1 VNTSALYRK
10 AFYIC
15 GIVALLI
22 PLFLLG
28 QPPTSKTTSSSAEP
42 STTVAGNSSGG
53 LLSQIRDRY
62 DIGQASL
69 GQLDPASE
77 TMRLATLGLRG
88 VAATILW
95 QKSDYY
101 KTEKYYDRLSATLNQ
116 LSLLQPHFVSVW
128 DSQAHN
134 LAYNVSAEFDDYRE
148 RYAWVKKGIDYLVSG
163 TKFNR
168 RQPILQWH
176 LGKYM
181 TQKLGR
187 SDEKR
192 QFRELFRNDESYHQ
206 KLVGYGLDVDSSDAR
221 GPDRK
226 PDNWLVGRLWFLKA
240 YELVRAGAYCKK
252 NPLYFYAE
260 NPYALM
266 YSAEAMEEE
275 GTLDDKAM
283 FAWSRASNEW
293 DTFGGLDIMS
303 TWGHT
308 VQLAKFDLANQITEE
323 ARATLDAF
331 VADVRKE
338 ISLNSNDKLTPD
350 EYTAVNLPES
360 ERTPDQQILVNEAIH
375 KFMPG
380 VTEIIELLPREKRSE
395 ALGLYADFNAK
406 DTYAFRIGKY
416 RDQCNYDYWEMRGRL
431 EQKPAAVA
439 ARRQVFEAD
448 QFLEKGDLDKAVK
461 LYEAAWHNWAKVFRA
476 YPQMMTE
483 ESADDILKTIKR
495 YGQAADIEFDNT
507 FALSDF
513 LKYRTLRDRNKAGLE
528 GEAIYD
534 AMMVSALKYRGDLD
548 VPYEVGDPPPEV
560 IVVDVDTRTIQTLA
574 EEMLAEETLAAE
586 TPFNNEVTTSPVKP
600 TSDDKMLE
608 NMEFLTPEAAKAR
621 AEAEANAGSPIDED
635 EANRE
640 EKPMDT
646 PEAASPAE
654 TSFNRAPTLVAPE

>member
-1 VNTSALYRK
+1 MNTKALYRK
-10 AFYIC
+10 AAYIC
-15 GIVALLI
+15 GIVALLL

-28 QPPTSKTTSSSAEP
+28 QPPTVKSTGSSAEP
-42 STTVAGNSSGG
+42 SASASASSSGG

-116 LSLLQPHFVSVW
+116 LALLQPHFVSVW

-134 LAYNVSAEFDDYRE
+134 LAYNVSVEFDDYRE
-148 RYAWVKKGIDYLVSG
+148 RYAWVKKGIDYLVTG

-192 QFRELFRNDESYHQ
+192 QFRELFRNDDEYHQ
-206 KLVGYGLDVDSSDAR
+206 KLVGYGLDVESADAR

-240 YELVRAGAYCKK
+240 YDLVRAGAYCKK

-293 DTFGGLDIMS
+293 DAYGALDIMTS
-303 TWGHT
+303 WGHT
-308 VQLAKFDLANQITEE
+308 VQLGKYDVALQVAKDATAKFDAL
-323 ARATLDAF
+323 
-331 VADVRKE
+331 VSDVRKE
-338 ISLNSNDKLTPD
+338 VIANSKDKLTED
-350 EYTAVNLPES
+350 EFAAVNLPPS
-360 ERTPDQQILVNEAIH
+360 ERTPEQQYLVDASLY
-375 KFMPG
+375 KYMPAKT
-380 VTEIIELLPREKRSE
+380 VLIQMLPKEKRTE
-395 ALGLYADFNAK
+395 ALALASDVDSKEEYA
-406 DTYAFRIGKY
+406 THVGKY
-416 RDQCNYDYWEMRGRL
+416 RDQCNYEYWEMRGRL
-431 EQKPAAVA
+431 EQKPTTVA
-439 ARRQVFEAD
+439 ARRQMYEAD
-448 QFLEKGDLDKAVK
+448 QFLAKGDLDKSMK
-461 LYEAAWHNWAKVFRA
+461 LYEAAWQNWARVFRA
-476 YPQMMTE
+476 YPKMMTE
-483 ESADDILKTIKR
+483 ESADEVLKAIKR
-495 YGQAADIEFDNT
+495 YGKAADISLEDS

-513 LKYRTLRDRNKAGLE
+513 LKYRTIRDRNK
-528 GEAIYD
+528 
-534 AMMVSALKYRGDLD
+534 MS
-548 VPYEVGDPPPEV
+548 EVGNELFETMLKESPKHKDSLDSPYQVGDAVPEPV
-560 IVVDVDTRTIQTLA
+560 IVQLRSESEVVGKTDGKPKSASTQTN
-574 EEMLAEETLAAE
+574 ET
-586 TPFNNEVTTSPVKP
+586 VP
-600 TSDDKMLE
+600 TQ
-608 NMEFLTPEAAKAR
+608 AKASR
-621 AEAEANAGSPIDED
+621 ADRNPASNESFENVEFVTPDSPRAMQPLANLAPATESAESSESATTRP
-635 EANRE
+635 
-640 EKPMDT
+640 
-646 PEAASPAE
+646 
-654 TSFNRAPTLVAPE
+654 PTLVVPE

>member
-1 VNTSALYRK
+1 MNTKALYRK
-10 AFYIC
+10 AAYIC
-15 GIVALLI
+15 GIVALLL

-28 QPPTSKTTSSSAEP
+28 QPPTSKTTGSSAEP
-42 STTVAGNSSGG
+42 SATASASSSGG

-116 LSLLQPHFVSVW
+116 LALLQPHFVSVW

-148 RYAWVKKGIDYLVSG
+148 RYAWVKKGIDYLVTG

-192 QFRELFRNDESYHQ
+192 QFRELFRNDDEYHQ
-206 KLVGYGLDVDSSDAR
+206 KLVGYGLDVESSDAR
-221 GPDRK
+221 GSDRK

-240 YELVRAGAYCKK
+240 YDLVRAGAYCKK

-293 DTFGGLDIMS
+293 DNYGALDIMTS
-303 TWGHT
+303 WGHT
-308 VQLAKFDLANQITEE
+308 VQMGKYDVALQVAKDANAKFDVLVGD
-323 ARATLDAF
+323 L
-331 VADVRKE
+331 RKE
-338 ISLNSNDKLTPD
+338 IIANSKDKVTED
-350 EYTAVNLPES
+350 EFTAINLPPLD
-360 ERTPDQQILVNEAIH
+360 RTPEQQYLVDASLYKYMPSKNTLIQMLPKE
-375 KFMPG
+375 KF
-380 VTEIIELLPREKRSE
+380 TE
-395 ALGLYADFNAK
+395 ALALASDADSKEEYAVHV
-406 DTYAFRIGKY
+406 GKY

-431 EQKPAAVA
+431 EQKPTTVA
-439 ARRQVFEAD
+439 ARRQIYEAD
-448 QFLEKGDLDKAVK
+448 QFLAKGDLDKSMK
-461 LYEAAWHNWAKVFRA
+461 LYEAAWQNWSKVFRA
-476 YPQMMTE
+476 YPKMMTE
-483 ESADDILKTIKR
+483 ESADDVLKAIKR
-495 YGQAADIEFDNT
+495 YGKAADISFEDT

-513 LKYRTLRDRNKAGLE
+513 LKYRTIRDRNKMSEIGNEMFETMLKDASRYQDGLDTPYLV
-528 GEAIYD
+528 GD
-534 AMMVSALKYRGDLD
+534 AVPEIITLQLRGDQRSSND
-548 VPYEVGDPPPEV
+548 SDADKPAASSTQTAASTQTSNEEPVRAKTPPVIRKPSYDKAYENVEFVTPDSPRAKQPIDPLPAVAMPATEP
-560 IVVDVDTRTIQTLA
+560 
-574 EEMLAEETLAAE
+574 AA
-586 TPFNNEVTTSPVKP
+586 
-600 TSDDKMLE
+600 
-608 NMEFLTPEAAKAR
+608 TPEP
-621 AEAEANAGSPIDED
+621 NA
-635 EANRE
+635 
-640 EKPMDT
+640 T
-646 PEAASPAE
+646 E
-654 TSFNRAPTLVAPE
+654 TRPPTLTAPE

>member
-1 VNTSALYRK
+1 MNTKALYRK
-10 AFYIC
+10 AAYIC
-15 GIVALLI
+15 GIVALLL

-28 QPPTSKTTSSSAEP
+28 QPPTVKSTGSSAEP
-42 STTVAGNSSGG
+42 SASASASSSGG

-116 LSLLQPHFVSVW
+116 LALLQPHFVSVW

-134 LAYNVSAEFDDYRE
+134 LAYNVSVEFDDYRE
-148 RYAWVKKGIDYLVSG
+148 RYAWVKKGIDYLVTG

-192 QFRELFRNDESYHQ
+192 QFRELFRNDDEYHQ
-206 KLVGYGLDVDSSDAR
+206 KLVGYGLDVESADAR

-240 YELVRAGAYCKK
+240 YDLVRAGAYCKK

-293 DTFGGLDIMS
+293 DAYGALDIMTS
-303 TWGHT
+303 WGHT
-308 VQLAKFDLANQITEE
+308 VQLGKYDVALQVAKEATAKFDAL
-323 ARATLDAF
+323 
-331 VADVRKE
+331 VSDVRKDV
-338 ISLNSNDKLTPD
+338 IANSKDKLTED
-350 EYTAVNLPES
+350 EFTAVNLAPS
-360 ERTPDQQILVNEAIH
+360 ERTPEQQYLVDASLY
-375 KFMPG
+375 KYMPAKT
-380 VTEIIELLPREKRSE
+380 VLIQMLPKEKRTE
-395 ALGLYADFNAK
+395 ALALAADVDSKEEYA
-406 DTYAFRIGKY
+406 THVGKY
-416 RDQCNYDYWEMRGRL
+416 RDQCNYEYWEMRGRL
-431 EQKPAAVA
+431 EQKPVTVT
-439 ARRQVFEAD
+439 ARRQMYEAD
-448 QFLEKGDLDKAVK
+448 QFLAKGDLDKSMK
-461 LYEAAWHNWAKVFRA
+461 LYEAAWQNWAKVFRA
-476 YPQMMTE
+476 YPKMMTE
-483 ESADDILKTIKR
+483 ESADDVLKAIKR
-495 YGQAADIEFDNT
+495 YGKAADISFEDS

-513 LKYRTLRDRNKAGLE
+513 LKYRTIRDRNK
-528 GEAIYD
+528 
-534 AMMVSALKYRGDLD
+534 MS
-548 VPYEVGDPPPEV
+548 EVGNELFETMLKESSKYKDSLDTPYQIGDTVPETV
-560 IVVDVDTRTIQTLA
+560 IVQLKNESDLA
-574 EEMLAEETLAAE
+574 GYTEG
-586 TPFNNEVTTSPVKP
+586 K
-600 TSDDKMLE
+600 
-608 NMEFLTPEAAKAR
+608 
-621 AEAEANAGSPIDED
+621 
-635 EANRE
+635 
-640 EKPMDT
+640 
-646 PEAASPAE
+646 PEAASTPINETAPVQAMATPADRKPALNE
-654 TSFNRAPTLVAPE
+654 SFENVEFVTPDSPKAMQPQSGVAPAVEATVKTATGSAGTPEPIISRPPTLTVPE

>member
-1 VNTSALYRK
+1 MNTKALYRK
-10 AFYIC
+10 AAYIC
-15 GIVALLI
+15 GIVALLL

-28 QPPTSKTTSSSAEP
+28 QPPTVKFSGSSAEP
-42 STTVAGNSSGG
+42 SASASASSSGG

-116 LSLLQPHFVSVW
+116 LALLQPHFVSVW

-134 LAYNVSAEFDDYRE
+134 LAYNVSVEFDDYRE
-148 RYAWVKKGIDYLVSG
+148 RYAWVKKGIDYLVTG

-192 QFRELFRNDESYHQ
+192 QFRELFRNDDEYHQ
-206 KLVGYGLDVDSSDAR
+206 KLVGYGLDVESADAR
-221 GPDRK
+221 GADRK

-240 YELVRAGAYCKK
+240 YDLVRAGAYCKK

-293 DTFGGLDIMS
+293 DAYGALDIMTS
-303 TWGHT
+303 WGHT
-308 VQLAKFDLANQITEE
+308 VQMGKYDVALQVAKDANAKFDAMVSDL
-323 ARATLDAF
+323 
-331 VADVRKE
+331 RKE
-338 ISLNSNDKLTPD
+338 VIANSKDKLTED
-350 EYTAVNLPES
+350 EYAAVLTPTLD
-360 ERTPDQQILVNEAIH
+360 RTPEQQYLVDASLH
-375 KFMPG
+375 KYMPSKN
-380 VTEIIELLPREKRSE
+380 VLIQMLPKEKRSE
-395 ALGLYADFNAK
+395 ALALASDAESKEEYAVHV
-406 DTYAFRIGKY
+406 GKY

-431 EQKPAAVA
+431 EQKPVTVA
-439 ARRQVFEAD
+439 ARRQIYEAD
-448 QFLEKGDLDKAVK
+448 QFLAKGDLDKSIA
-461 LYEAAWHNWAKVFRA
+461 LYEAAWQNWAKVFRA
-476 YPQMMTE
+476 YPKMMTE
-483 ESADDILKTIKR
+483 ESADEVLKAIKR
-495 YGQAADIEFDNT
+495 YGKAADISFEDS

-513 LKYRTLRDRNKAGLE
+513 LKYRTIRDRNKMSEVGNE
-528 GEAIYD
+528 MFET
-534 AMMVSALKYRGDLD
+534 MLKESPRYKDDLD
-548 VPYEVGDPPPEV
+548 TVYQVGDVVPETVMVQLSSDSQEQGNSGDKPKSTDAQTSDKAPSKSTAPLVERKPAYDKSFENVEFVTPDSPRAMQPQSSPEPATAPPAESAGTPEPST
-560 IVVDVDTRTIQTLA
+560 TRPPTLA
-574 EEMLAEETLAAE
+574 L
-586 TPFNNEVTTSPVKP
+586 
-600 TSDDKMLE
+600 
-608 NMEFLTPEAAKAR
+608 PE
-621 AEAEANAGSPIDED
+621 
-635 EANRE
+635 
-640 EKPMDT
+640 
-646 PEAASPAE
+646 
-654 TSFNRAPTLVAPE
+654 

>member
-1 VNTSALYRK
+1 VNTNALYRK

-28 QPPTSKTTSSSAEP
+28 QPPTSKTINSSVETSANAVSS
-42 STTVAGNSSGG
+42 SSGG

-62 DIGQASL
+62 DIGQSSL

-148 RYAWVKKGIDYLVSG
+148 RYVWVKKGIDYLVSG

-206 KLVGYGLDVDSSDAR
+206 KLVGYGLDVESSDAR
-221 GPDRK
+221 GADRK

-240 YELVRAGAYCKK
+240 YDLVRAGAFCKK

-266 YSAEAMEEE
+266 YSAESMEEE

-293 DTFGGLDIMS
+293 DAYGALDIMT

-308 VQLAKFDLANQITEE
+308 VQLGKYEVAKQIASEAFAKFETV
-323 ARATLDAF
+323 
-331 VADVRKE
+331 VADLRKE
-338 ISLNSNDKLTPD
+338 LTVNSQDKLTSD
-350 EYTAVNLPES
+350 EYFVVNMPEA
-360 ERTPDQQILVNEAIH
+360 ERTIEQKYVATMALP
-375 KFMPG
+375 KFMPS
-380 VTEIIELLPREKRSE
+380 INKLIQMLPREKRAE
-395 ALGLYADFNAK
+395 AIAISNDAMSKNDYA
-406 DTYAFRIGKY
+406 THVGKY
-416 RDQCNYDYWEMRGRL
+416 RDQCNYSYWEMRGRL
-431 EQKPAAVA
+431 EQKPVTVA
-439 ARRQVFEAD
+439 ARRQVYEAD
-448 QFLEKGDLDKAVK
+448 QLLAKGDLDKAVK
-461 LYEAAWHNWAKVFRA
+461 LYESAWHNWATVFRN

-483 ESADDILKTIKR
+483 ESADDVLKAIKR
-495 YGQAADIEFDNT
+495 YGGAADIRFDET

-513 LKYRTLRDRNKAGLE
+513 LEYRTLRDRNKAGEQGRIIYGLMVKYAPKYAGSLE
-528 GEAIYD
+528 TA
-534 AMMVSALKYRGDLD
+534 
-548 VPYEVGDPPPEV
+548 YEVGDTVPETITINKDTDALKELEV
-560 IVVDVDTRTIQTLA
+560 LDVGTMAPTVSSADAIA
-574 EEMLAEETLAAE
+574 EQKAFE
-586 TPFNNEVTTSPVKP
+586 K
-600 TSDDKMLE
+600 
-608 NMEFLTPEAAKAR
+608 MEFLTPEDIKIKESVNPSSTVETTNSEP
-621 AEAEANAGSPIDED
+621 AEIPLMPADSASSVKTDPESP
-635 EANRE
+635 ANR
-640 EKPMDT
+640 P
-646 PEAASPAE
+646 
-654 TSFNRAPTLVAPE
+654 PTLVPPE

>member
-1 VNTSALYRK
+1 VNTKALYRK
-10 AFYIC
+10 AAYIC
-15 GIVALLI
+15 GIVALLL

-28 QPPTSKTTSSSAEP
+28 QPPTVKFTGSSAEP
-42 STTVAGNSSGG
+42 SANASASSSGG

-77 TMRLATLGLRG
+77 TMRLASLGLRG

-116 LSLLQPHFVSVW
+116 LALLQPHFVSVW

-134 LAYNVSAEFDDYRE
+134 LAYNVSVEFDDYRE
-148 RYAWVKKGIDYLVSG
+148 RYAWVKKGIDYLVAG

-192 QFRELFRNDESYHQ
+192 QFRELFRNDDEYHQ
-206 KLVGYGLDVDSSDAR
+206 KLVGYGLDVESADAR
-221 GPDRK
+221 GADRK

-240 YELVRAGAYCKK
+240 YDLVKAGAYCKK

-293 DTFGGLDIMS
+293 DAYGALDIMTS
-303 TWGHT
+303 WGHT
-308 VQLAKFDLANQITEE
+308 VQMGKYDVALQVAKDANAKFDAL
-323 ARATLDAF
+323 
-331 VADVRKE
+331 VGDVRKE
-338 ISLNSNDKLTPD
+338 IIANSKDKLTED
-350 EYTAVNLPES
+350 EYSAVITPMLD
-360 ERTPDQQILVNEAIH
+360 RTPEQQYLVDASLH
-375 KFMPG
+375 KYMPSKN
-380 VTEIIELLPREKRSE
+380 VLIQMLPKEKRSE
-395 ALGLYADFNAK
+395 ALALASDAEGKEEYAVHV
-406 DTYAFRIGKY
+406 GKY

-431 EQKPAAVA
+431 EQKPVTVA
-439 ARRQVFEAD
+439 ARRQIYEAD
-448 QFLEKGDLDKAVK
+448 QFLAKGDLDKSIS
-461 LYEAAWHNWAKVFRA
+461 LYEAAWQNWAKVFRA
-476 YPQMMTE
+476 FPKMMTE
-483 ESADDILKTIKR
+483 ESADDLLKAIKR
-495 YGQAADIEFDNT
+495 YGKAADISFEDS

-513 LKYRTLRDRNKAGLE
+513 LKYRTIRDKNKMSEIGNE
-528 GEAIYD
+528 MFE
-534 AMMVSALKYRGDLD
+534 AMMKESHRYKEGLD
-548 VPYEVGDPPPEV
+548 TPHQVGDPVPETIMVQLSNDSATGGNSSSKPAAPTENGGASPSRANRTPVDRKPANNESFENVEFVTPDSPRAMQPPGSTQPVTESDVPPESST
-560 IVVDVDTRTIQTLA
+560 TR
-574 EEMLAEETLAAE
+574 
-586 TPFNNEVTTSPVKP
+586 PPS
-600 TSDDKMLE
+600 
-608 NMEFLTPEAAKAR
+608 
-621 AEAEANAGSPIDED
+621 
-635 EANRE
+635 
-640 EKPMDT
+640 
-646 PEAASPAE
+646 
-654 TSFNRAPTLVAPE
+654 LVAPE

>member
-1 VNTSALYRK
+1 MNTKALYRK
-10 AFYIC
+10 AAYIC
-15 GIVALLI
+15 GIVALLL

-28 QPPTSKTTSSSAEP
+28 QPPTVKSTGSSAEP
-42 STTVAGNSSGG
+42 SASASASSSGG

-116 LSLLQPHFVSVW
+116 LALLQPHFVSVW

-134 LAYNVSAEFDDYRE
+134 LAYNVSVEFDDYRE
-148 RYAWVKKGIDYLVSG
+148 RYAWVKKGIDYLVTG

-192 QFRELFRNDESYHQ
+192 QFRELFRNDDEYHQ
-206 KLVGYGLDVDSSDAR
+206 KLVGYGLDVESADAR
-221 GPDRK
+221 GADRK

-240 YELVRAGAYCKK
+240 YDLVRAGAYCKK

-293 DTFGGLDIMS
+293 DAYGALDIMTS
-303 TWGHT
+303 WGHT
-308 VQLAKFDLANQITEE
+308 VQMGKYDVALQIAKDANAKFDALVGDI
-323 ARATLDAF
+323 
-331 VADVRKE
+331 RKE
-338 ISLNSNDKLTPD
+338 VIANSKDKLTED
-350 EYTAVNLPES
+350 EFTAVNTPTLD
-360 ERTPDQQILVNEAIH
+360 RTPEQQYLVDASLH
-375 KFMPG
+375 KYMPSKNML
-380 VTEIIELLPREKRSE
+380 IQMLPKEKRSE
-395 ALGLYADFNAK
+395 ALALASDAEGKEEYAVHV
-406 DTYAFRIGKY
+406 GKY

-431 EQKPAAVA
+431 EQKPVTVA
-439 ARRQVFEAD
+439 ARRQMYEAD
-448 QFLEKGDLDKAVK
+448 QFLAKGDLDKSIG
-461 LYEAAWHNWAKVFRA
+461 LYEAAWQNWAKVFRA
-476 YPQMMTE
+476 YPKMMTE
-483 ESADDILKTIKR
+483 ESADDVLKAIKR
-495 YGQAADIEFDNT
+495 YGKAADISFEDS

-513 LKYRTLRDRNKAGLE
+513 LKYRTIRDRNK
-528 GEAIYD
+528 
-534 AMMVSALKYRGDLD
+534 MS
-548 VPYEVGDPPPEV
+548 EVGNEMFETMLKASAQYIDGLDTAYQVGDAVPEPVMVQRSSDPEEQGNSSDKPKSASAQTSEKATARVIAPPVERKPAYDKSFENV
-560 IVVDVDTRTIQTLA
+560 EFVTPDSPRALQTQ
-574 EEMLAEETLAAE
+574 
-586 TPFNNEVTTSPVKP
+586 S
-600 TSDDKMLE
+600 
-608 NMEFLTPEAAKAR
+608 
-621 AEAEANAGSPIDED
+621 
-635 EANRE
+635 
-640 EKPMDT
+640 
-646 PEAASPAE
+646 SPAPATE
-654 TSFNRAPTLVAPE
+654 SVESSDAAMTRPPTLVVPE